1 MPVAGAV
8 TPSIPADNL
17 YRRTSL
23 LVGKW
28 CSAVWASVGLWS
40 VRTGDEAGGSGVARV
55 HADCPDG
62 CAHDLLLDQGGR
74 LASDNS
80 VARGVVLF
88 DELKEAVMAAQAHA
102 LVLVVEL

>member
-1 MPVAGAV
+1 MVFGCLGLGRALV
-8 TPSIPADNL
+8 SS
-17 YRRTSL
+17 YR
-23 LVGKW
+23 
-28 CSAVWASVGLWS
+28 
-40 VRTGDEAGGSGVARV
+40 DEAGGSGVARV

-102 LVLVVEL
+102 LGLVVEL